1 MIRICSLLFRDKK
14 GNLLIQVKMADL
26 ITMSNTKIV
35 RAVNE
40 QVLILL
46 RTTLRIV
53 FVKQDAF
60 RGLSLGRA
68 FTGMC
73 TTIYSTTL
81 YSTTNHYFI
90 FSNACV

>member
-1 MIRICSLLFRDKK
+1 
-14 GNLLIQVKMADL
+14 MADL

-73 TTIYSTTL
+73 TTIYSTTFHCESIVHFL
-81 YSTTNHYFI
+81 FEPNLKKKMDSW
-90 FSNACV
+90 AQKL